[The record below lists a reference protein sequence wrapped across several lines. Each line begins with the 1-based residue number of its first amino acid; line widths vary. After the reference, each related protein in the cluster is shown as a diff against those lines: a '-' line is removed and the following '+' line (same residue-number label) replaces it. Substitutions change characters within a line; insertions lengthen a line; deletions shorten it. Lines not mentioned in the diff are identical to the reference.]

1 MRDVFK
7 QGLTAF
13 VLVLLL
19 QGAALAQTSTQ
30 GTASQGTQGR
40 SNGNPIAPTQS
51 LAPTPNV
58 CSAGSQSVRVCNN
71 DFQSCSSVCNGLTL
85 SDPTADVAGCSL
97 RCCSNFNACLS
108 IRGCG
113 TGTVNCF

>member
-1 MRDVFK
+1 MRAMFK
-7 QGLTAF
+7 RGVTAL
-13 VLVLLL
+13 LVLMVLPA
-19 QGAALAQTSTQ
+19 AALAQTST
-30 GTASQGTQGR
+30 TQGTQSQ
-40 SNGNPIAPTQS
+40 SNGNPVAPTQS
-51 LAPTPNV
+51 LAPAPDL
-58 CSAGSQSVRVCNN
+58 CSVGSQSVRVCNN

-97 RCCSNFNACLS
+97 RCCSQFNACLS

>member
-1 MRDVFK
+1 MFK
-7 QGLTAF
+7 RGLT
-13 VLVLLL
+13 VLLVVML
-19 QGAALAQTSTQ
+19 LPAAALAQTSTQ
-30 GTASQGTQGR
+30 GTQSQ
-40 SNGNPIAPTQS
+40 SNGNPVAPTQS
-51 LAPTPNV
+51 LAPTPDV
-58 CSAGSQSVRVCNN
+58 CSAGSQSIRVCNN

-97 RCCSNFNACLS
+97 RCCSQFNACLS